1 MRTLDIALSCAVL
14 CWGAAH
20 AFQPTFLRAPGMRTL
35 TTVSA
40 RPLPGLRAPLA
51 GCIRCASAR
60 AWFRVQ
66 CARS

>member
-1 MRTLDIALSCAVL
+1 MRSIGIALSSAVL

-20 AFQPTFLRAPGMRTL
+20 AFQPTFLRASGVRTL

-51 GCIRCASAR
+51 GCIRCASTR
-60 AWFRVQ
+60 AWFRPQ